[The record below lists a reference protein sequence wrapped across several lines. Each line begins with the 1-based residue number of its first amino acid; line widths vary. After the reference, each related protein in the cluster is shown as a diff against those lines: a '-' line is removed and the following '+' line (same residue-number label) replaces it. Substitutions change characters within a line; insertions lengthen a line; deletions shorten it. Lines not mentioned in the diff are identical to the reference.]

1 MIREVIHRLAAQ
13 QDLSKQESYETVNEI
28 MSGNAFKAQVAA
40 FSMDLRL
47 KGETVEEMSGCAK
60 SMREKATQIRTR
72 HTSTTDAC
80 GTGGDSSET
89 VNICTCAAIIASAA
103 GAVVAKHGNRAV
115 SSQCRCVAGTWG
127 RSRVYAREDD

>member
-47 KGETVEEMSGCAK
+47 KGETVEEMSGCSK
-60 SMREKATQIRTR
+60 STSSAT
-72 HTSTTDAC
+72 
-80 GTGGDSSET
+80 G
-89 VNICTCAAIIASAA
+89 SAA
-103 GAVVAKHGNRAV
+103 SSGAAFSGN
-115 SSQCRCVAGTWG
+115 G
-127 RSRVYAREDD
+127 